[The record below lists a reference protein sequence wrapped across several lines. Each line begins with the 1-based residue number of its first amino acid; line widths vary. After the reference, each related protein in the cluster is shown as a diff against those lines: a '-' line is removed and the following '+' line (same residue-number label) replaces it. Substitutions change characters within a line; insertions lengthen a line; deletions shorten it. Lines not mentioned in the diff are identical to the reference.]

1 MSIRPIGGIII
12 VSLNCSSYTRNP
24 MNRGE
29 YGAEAEMMF
38 EIDRLNEVVN
48 KKNDEIAND
57 TQLIYQWNN

>member
-1 MSIRPIGGIII
+1 
-12 VSLNCSSYTRNP
+12 